1 MTGTD
6 RQPQGVTP
14 VVENYLKTIYALG
27 REDNQVKTT
36 ALAERVGVQPS
47 SVTAMLKTL
56 SELGLAQYT
65 PYHGVELTPAGEKVA
80 LEVIRH
86 HRLVE
91 LYLVEALGYGWDEV
105 HEEAEQ
111 LEHVISEKLEARMAA
126 RLGQP
131 TVDPHG
137 DPIPA
142 LDGSVEVGATV
153 SLADTDMGIGVRI
166 ARMIDQDAERLR
178 YISGLGLV
186 PGAEVEVTA
195 KAPFD
200 GPISVLLGDTVHVL
214 DRRLAR
220 MILVER

>member
-142 LDGSVEVGATV
+142 LDGSVEVGATM
-153 SLADTDMGIGVRI
+153 SLADTDLGIGVRI
-166 ARMIDQDAERLR
+166 SRMIDQDAERLR

-186 PGAEVEVTA
+186 PGAEVEITA

-220 MILVER
+220 MILVED

>member
-36 ALAERVGVQPS
+36 ALAERMGVQPS

-56 SELGLAQYT
+56 SELELAQYT

-137 DPIPA
+137 DPIPT
-142 LDGSVEVGATV
+142 LDGSVEVGSTLA
-153 SLADTDMGIGVRI
+153 LADVDVGAHVRV
-166 ARMIDQDAERLR
+166 ARVIDQDAERLR

-200 GPISVLLGDTVHVL
+200 GPISVLLSDTVHVL

-220 MILVER
+220 MILVEP

>member
-1 MTGTD
+1 MTSTD

-27 REDNQVKTT
+27 REDNQVRTT
-36 ALAERVGVQPS
+36 ALAERMGVQPS

-153 SLADTDMGIGVRI
+153 SLADTDIGVGVRI

-200 GPISVLLGDTVHVL
+200 GPISVLLGDAVHVL
-214 DRRLAR
+214 DRHLAR
-220 MILVER
+220 MVLVEP

>member
-27 REDNQVKTT
+27 REANQVKTT
-36 ALAERVGVQPS
+36 ALAERMGVKPS

-56 SELGLAQYT
+56 SELGLARYT

-105 HEEAEQ
+105 HEEAEE
-111 LEHVISEKLEARMAA
+111 LEHVISEKLEARIAA

-142 LDGSVEVGATV
+142 LDGSIEVGATL
-153 SLADTDMGIGVRI
+153 SLADVDVGEGARI
-166 ARMIDQDAERLR
+166 ARVIDQDAERLR

-186 PGAEVEVTA
+186 PGTEVEVTG

-200 GPISVLLGDTVHVL
+200 GPISVLLGDTAHVL

-220 MILVER
+220 MILVEC

>member
-36 ALAERVGVQPS
+36 ALAERMGVKPS

-56 SELGLAQYT
+56 SELGLARYT
-65 PYHGVELTPAGEKVA
+65 PYYGVELTPAGEKVA

-105 HEEAEQ
+105 HEEAEE
-111 LEHVISEKLEARMAA
+111 LEHVISEKLEARIAA

-142 LDGSVEVGATV
+142 LDGSIEVGSTL
-153 SLADTDMGIGVRI
+153 SLADMDVGEGARI
-166 ARMIDQDAERLR
+166 ARVIDQDAERLR

-186 PGAEVEVTA
+186 PGTEVEVTG

-200 GPISVLLGDTVHVL
+200 GPISVLLGDTAHVL

-220 MILVER
+220 MILVEC

>member
-56 SELGLAQYT
+56 SELGLARYT

-153 SLADTDMGIGVRI
+153 SLADTDIGVAVRV
-166 ARMIDQDAERLR
+166 ARVIDQDAGRLR

-186 PGAEVEVTA
+186 PGADVEVTA

>member
-142 LDGSVEVGATV
+142 LDGSVSVGSTV
-153 SLADTDMGIGVRI
+153 SLADTDVGVGVRI
-166 ARMIDQDAERLR
+166 ARMIDQDAGRLR

-186 PGAEVEVTA
+186 PGADVEVTA

>member
-1 MTGTD
+1 
-6 RQPQGVTP
+6 
-14 VVENYLKTIYALG
+14 
-27 REDNQVKTT
+27 
-36 ALAERVGVQPS
+36 
-47 SVTAMLKTL
+47 MLKTL
-56 SELGLAQYT
+56 SELGLAEYT

-137 DPIPA
+137 DPIPT
-142 LDGSVEVGATV
+142 LDGSVESGSTLALADVDVGAH
-153 SLADTDMGIGVRI
+153 VRI
-166 ARMIDQDAERLR
+166 VRVIDQEAERLR
-178 YISGLGLV
+178 YISGLGMA

-200 GPISVLLGDTVHVL
+200 GPISVLLGDTAHVL

-220 MILVER
+220 MILVEH